1 MSASTIPDSHLIFGD
16 FIESLRSR
24 GFTIGI
30 GHQLRLQRL
39 LSRIGPECKPYEL
52 KTLLCPIFA
61 TDEREQ
67 KNFYEEFEK
76 YFEYESSVEDEGP
89 VERFDSEAVPEE
101 KRESPEKRKRI
112 ALIVGVTLF
121 LIVLALVPFIKIG
134 GGGPGNDVT
143 PTPTPEISTPTPT
156 PLKIALFQN
165 MAMEVSTLFRI
176 LLALLPLFIFAI
188 YELYRRIKQRQRRRD
203 PNDRVQP
210 SIPVRFGSSPDDLY
224 DPDEVIR
231 IARLLRARQRAG
243 TSQLDLA
250 ASIAA
255 TVKALGFFTLREKA
269 VSQPT
274 EYLVLIDRE
283 AFRDH
288 QARLFYELARKLYA
302 ESVFVTCY
310 FFEGDPRVSFLSP
323 FESIAAAPVV
333 RTPEAQ
339 QKLEAEARKAQ
350 RGATLEDLHD
360 LHAGHRLLIFG
371 ECADLVD
378 SVTLQTVDW
387 IKVFA
392 HWQDRAILTPRP
404 PGQWDAHEL
413 ALSQQFVVMPA
424 TLKGVELASESFAI
438 REPVSIPENLRGD
451 RSRPPQHIDS
461 AEDLQELSEYLGAPT
476 FQWLCACA
484 VHPQLQWDLTMVLG
498 AQFSTNEN
506 LFTEENLL
514 RLFNLPWFRSGA
526 IPDAARALLVKK
538 LTAVSELMVRKT
550 IEELKAR
557 STTLEIPL
565 ESAEVVRVP
574 LPREFAGPVPDQ
586 LFNRIRNLRDK
597 AFSRFLQPQ
606 PFVLW
611 LKRVLPEWLQ
621 RLLFTP
627 FGLRPLARAALVL
640 LVSGVLW
647 AIYPLLAA
655 AFRPSQNVN
664 ANVNVNVNA
673 NVNPTPTPDLLPAT
687 PSPTQVPSPS
697 VSPSSQVP
705 SPSPRASAS
714 FQPSP
719 IASPTISTRPSP
731 QFSPSPIASTQP
743 SPRPTDSPS
752 IDGGIS
758 LFVVKPT
765 TIAEG
770 ETATLN
776 FYVQSARDV
785 RITPDDPGLS
795 DWNKRFASAEGYQDF
810 QGSAQIQPA
819 KTTTYTVWATIH
831 DSKGA
836 RPLQFVSRQV
846 TLVVQAASNTD
857 SQPCSPSSTDI
868 DTINTRSGSM
878 SVSVLQRCADSRVQ
892 QSSQWVIVVDY
903 KPYRGKSQRATY
915 ATRNSN
921 EVRALQDLVKTRTLS
936 KSLFAVLTDEVAPIF
951 AGGGDSGSVQAKVA
965 DALRRGLAA
974 SSGG

>member
-1 MSASTIPDSHLIFGD
+1 MPDSHLIFGD
-16 FIESLRSR
+16 FIESLRAR

-30 GHQLRLQRL
+30 GHQLRLQKL
-39 LSRIGPECKPYEL
+39 LARIGPECKPHEL

-67 KNFYEEFEK
+67 TRFYEEFEK
-76 YFEYESSVEDEGP
+76 YFEYESSVEDEGETI
-89 VERFDSEAVPEE
+89 ERFDSEAAPEE
-101 KRESPEKRKRI
+101 ERESPEKRKRI
-112 ALIVGVTLF
+112 ARIVGVTLF
-121 LIVLALVPFIKIG
+121 LIVLALVPLILKDNG
-134 GGGPGNDVT
+134 PGPGNDVT

-156 PLKIALFQN
+156 PLTVALFQN
-165 MAMEVSTLFRI
+165 LTIEASTLFRI
-176 LLALLPLFIFAI
+176 LLAILPFIIFAI
-188 YELYRRIKQRQRRRD
+188 YEIYRRFKQRQGRRES
-203 PNDRVQP
+203 NDGVQP
-210 SIPVRFGSSPDDLY
+210 SIPVRFGASPTDLY
-224 DPDEVIR
+224 DPDEVVR
-231 IARLLRARQRAG
+231 VARLLRARQRAG

-255 TVKALGFFTLREKA
+255 TIKALGFFSLREKA

-339 QKLEAEARKAQ
+339 QKLEAEAKKAQ

-387 IKVFA
+387 IKIFA

-404 PGQWDAHEL
+404 PSQWDAHEL

-451 RSRPPQHIDS
+451 RSRAPQHIDS
-461 AEDLQELSEYLGAPT
+461 AEDLQELSKYLGEPT

-484 VHPQLQWDLTMVLG
+484 VHPQLQWDLTLVLG

-514 RLFNLPWFRSGA
+514 RLFNLPWFRAGT

-538 LTAVSELMVRKT
+538 LTAGSEMMVRKT
-550 IEELKAR
+550 IDELKAR

-574 LPREFAGPVPDQ
+574 LPHEFAGPVPDQ
-586 LFNRIRNLRDK
+586 LFKRIRNIRDN
-597 AFSRFLQPQ
+597 AFRRFLQPQ
-606 PFVLW
+606 PFVLF

-640 LVSGVLW
+640 LVSGLLW
-647 AIYPLLAA
+647 AIYPVLAA
-655 AFRPSQNVN
+655 AFRPSASDTNTNVN
-664 ANVNVNVNA
+664 FNA
-673 NVNPTPTPDLLPAT
+673 NVNPTPTPGLL
-687 PSPTQVPSPS
+687 PSPTPVPSPS
-697 VSPSSQVP
+697 VSPSIQVP

-714 FQPSP
+714 
-719 IASPTISTRPSP
+719 PTISTRPSP
-731 QFSPSPIASTQP
+731 QISPSPRASTQP
-743 SPRPTDSPS
+743 SPAPSIPTDGE
-752 IDGGIS
+752 IVFFD
-758 LFVVKPT
+758 VKPS
-765 TIAEG
+765 TITAG
-770 ETATLN
+770 ERATLS
-776 FYVQSARDV
+776 FYILRPRKV
-785 RITPDDPGLS
+785 RFTPETPELTK
-795 DWNKRFASAEGYQDF
+795 WNTDSESLEYLR
-810 QGSAQIQPA
+810 GSAVVQP
-819 KTTTYTVWATIH
+819 KETTTYSVVATI
-831 DSKGA
+831 DRSGTLKEDD
-836 RPLQFVSRQV
+836 RQV
-846 TLVVQAASNTD
+846 TLVVRGSQNT
-857 SQPCSPSSTDI
+857 SPQPCSPSSTDI
-868 DTINTRSGSM
+868 DVINTRSGSM
-878 SVSVLQRCADSRVQ
+878 SVSILQRCAVSSVQ
-892 QSSQWVIVVDY
+892 QSSQWVIVVNY
-903 KPYRGKSQRATY
+903 KPIKGKSQRATY
-915 ATRNSN
+915 VASN
-921 EVRALQDLVKTRTLS
+921 GYEVRELQSIVSTRKMPSSLIDVLINDLS
-936 KSLFAVLTDEVAPIF
+936 PIF
-951 AGGGDSGSVQAKVA
+951 ASGDDPDTVQKKVA
-965 DALRRGLAA
+965 DALRRGLGGQ
-974 SSGG
+974 SGG